1 MTKFFQK
8 LCFFSLI
15 LASGLLFRVTTIAA
29 SGNYTITN
37 YDVTANIQ
45 KDGSADISQAVTY
58 TFKNGQTNAVYLNQP
73 IMDGATTTIPS
84 VVVQQDGKSYQLSQ
98 RDDGSNDTYSV
109 INNENGLRIKSII
122 KFLMPLPLFTI
133 LTTSPKAL
141 LTTQIPLL

>member
-58 TFKNGQTNAVYLNQP
+58 TFKNGQ
-73 IMDGATTTIPS
+73 
-84 VVVQQDGKSYQLSQ
+84 
-98 RDDGSNDTYSV
+98 
-109 INNENGLRIKSII
+109 
-122 KFLMPLPLFTI
+122 
-133 LTTSPKAL
+133 
-141 LTTQIPLL
+141 